1 MNLAVYE
8 WRKLFRLPALWAFLA
23 LCLAFNAL
31 LIASLS
37 PYDRALFNETSA
49 AAEAL
54 GQRVDEDF
62 LAGLAARPAT
72 ENRELLLQSVT
83 GMEDI
88 FETYDTR
95 ELSDFYTGVVE
106 SSPLAVKWMTFK
118 YGLLADRVA
127 HLAETD
133 AAMDL
138 YAGPVTYG
146 SHQFLFGS
154 LFRAVLCES
163 AILAM
168 LGTLYLLGYEGMHR
182 TEGLALSLIHI

>member
-8 WRKLFRLPALWAFLA
+8 WRKLFRLPALWVFLA

-49 AAEAL
+49 VSEAL

-62 LAGLAARPAT
+62 LAALDAMPAT

-106 SSPLAVKWMTFK
+106 SSPLAVK
-118 YGLLADRVA
+118 
-127 HLAETD
+127 
-133 AAMDL
+133 
-138 YAGPVTYG
+138 
-146 SHQFLFGS
+146 
-154 LFRAVLCES
+154 
-163 AILAM
+163 
-168 LGTLYLLGYEGMHR
+168 
-182 TEGLALSLIHI
+182 